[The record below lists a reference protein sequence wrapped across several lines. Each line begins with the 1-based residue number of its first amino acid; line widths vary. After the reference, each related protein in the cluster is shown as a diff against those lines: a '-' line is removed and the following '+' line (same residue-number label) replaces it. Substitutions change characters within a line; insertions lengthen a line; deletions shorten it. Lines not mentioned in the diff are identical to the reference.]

1 MNLNLFYLYGEKF
14 RLLNGSGFMDNN
26 ILNEVHS
33 KISAHILTVDVNKI
47 AKEKI
52 SLAIDKPIIKVRKQR
67 CDQIT

>member
-1 MNLNLFYLYGEKF
+1 
-14 RLLNGSGFMDNN
+14 MDNN